1 MRKRLITIL
10 LFSLLLACGGA
21 EYTTPDLGGLYTAAA
36 RRSHDQGN
44 AVIVIPGILGS
55 KLRDSESGQ
64 LVWGA
69 FEKSTADPE
78 SPEGARLVALP
89 MKKGVP
95 LSELTDNVYSDGALD
110 RVKVSLFG
118 LPIELNAYINILST
132 LGAGGYLDESIASNG
147 LNNIDYGDD
156 HFTCFQFDYDWRLD
170 NVENAKRLN
179 DFIEEKRAYI
189 LEEYRKRGMA
199 KEDVKFDIV
208 AHSMGGLLTRY
219 FLRYGASDLPEDGS
233 VPEVTWAGAEHVD
246 KVIIIGTPNAGAVG
260 AIENLF
266 EGRDFG
272 PLLPKYEPAII
283 GTMPSLYQQLPR
295 TRHRAILDENREAV
309 DIMDAELWVENGWG
323 LADPNQAYV
332 LEWLLPEVSDPQERR
347 EIAIDHLRKSIKRG
361 KQFQEAIDQ
370 PATPPERLK
379 LHLLAGDAI
388 PTGSAVTIDSSEKHY
403 KVTDYE
409 PGDGTVARYSA
420 LMDERTG
427 GTWRPYLQSPIK
439 WSNVMFL
446 FSDHL
451 GLTMDPGFSD
461 NVLYILLEQPV
472 Q

>member
-1 MRKRLITIL
+1 MKKKLIL
-10 LFSLLLACGGA
+10 LLLISTLFACGKV
-21 EYTTPDLGGLYTAAA
+21 EYKYPDLGGLYSKSA
-36 RRSHDQGN
+36 RRSHDHGN
-44 AVIVIPGILGS
+44 AVIVIPGMLGS

-78 SPEGARLVALP
+78 TPEGARLVAIP

-110 RVKVSLFG
+110 RIKVSLFG
-118 LPIELNAYINILST
+118 LPIELNAYVNILST
-132 LGAGGYLDESIASNG
+132 LGAGGYLDETLASNG
-147 LNNIDYGDD
+147 LNNIDYGND
-156 HFTCFQFDYDWRLD
+156 HFTCFQFGYDWRLD

-179 DFIEEKRAYI
+179 NFIEEKSAYI
-189 LEEYRKRGMA
+189 LEEYKKLRIDKD
-199 KEDVKFDIV
+199 DVKFDIV

-219 FLRYGASDLPEDGS
+219 FLRYGDNDLPEDGS
-233 VPEVTWAGAEHVD
+233 IPEVTWAGAEHVD

-260 AIENLF
+260 ALENLF

-272 PLLPKYEPAII
+272 PFLPKYEPAVI

-295 TRHRAILDENREAV
+295 SRHRAVLDENRNEV
-309 DIMDAELWVENGWG
+309 DILDADLWVENGWG
-323 LADPNQAYV
+323 LADPNQAEV
-332 LEWLLPEVSDPQERR
+332 LEWLLPDISDPDERR
-347 EIAIDHLRKSIKRG
+347 EIAIDHLRKSLKRG

-370 PATPPERLK
+370 PALPPESLK
-379 LHLLAGDAI
+379 LYLLAGDAI
-388 PTGSAVTIDSSEKHY
+388 LTGSAITVDSSEEHF
-403 KVTDYE
+403 KVTNYE
-409 PGDGTVARYSA
+409 PGDGTVTRSSA
-420 LMDERTG
+420 LMDERVG
-427 GTWRPYLQSPIK
+427 GTWTPNLQSPIK

-451 GLTMDPGFSD
+451 GLTKDPAFSD

>member
-1 MRKRLITIL
+1 MRRRLTLFILITIL
-10 LFSLLLACGGA
+10 LGCGGA
-21 EYTTPDLGGLYTAAA
+21 QYDTPDLGGLYSKAA

-55 KLRDSESGQ
+55 KLRDADTGQ

-69 FEKSTADPE
+69 FEKTTADPE
-78 SPEGARLVALP
+78 SPEGARLVAIP

-95 LSELTDNVYSDGALD
+95 LDQLTDNVHSDGALD

-132 LGAGGYLDESIASNG
+132 LGAGGYLDESIASNS

-179 DFIEEKRAYI
+179 AFIEEKREYI
-189 LEEYRKRGMA
+189 LEEYKKRGMA

-219 FLRYGASDLPEDGS
+219 FLRYGAEDLPEDGS

-295 TRHRAILDENREAV
+295 TRHRAILYENRQPVEITDV
-309 DIMDAELWVENGWG
+309 NLWIENGWG

-332 LEWLLPEVSDPQERR
+332 LEWLLPDVTDPQERR
-347 EIAIDHLRKSIKRG
+347 EIAIDHLRKSMKRG

-370 PATPPERLK
+370 PATPPERLQ

-388 PTGSAVTIDSSEKHY
+388 PTGSAVTIDSSPKHY
-403 KVTDYE
+403 RVTDFE

-427 GTWRPYLQSPIK
+427 GHWQPYLQSPIK
-439 WSNVMFL
+439 WTNVMFL

-451 GLTMDPGFSD
+451 GLTKDPGFSD

>member
-1 MRKRLITIL
+1 MKTK
-10 LFSLLLACGGA
+10 LFLLLILTTLIACGKAGY
-21 EYTTPDLGGLYTAAA
+21 ETPDLGGIYSKAA

-44 AVIVIPGILGS
+44 PVIVIPGILGS

-69 FEKSTADPE
+69 FEKTTADPQT
-78 SPEGARLVALP
+78 PEGARLVAIP
-89 MKKGVP
+89 MEEGVP
-95 LSELTDNVYSDGALD
+95 LNELTDSVHSDGALD

-118 LPIELNAYINILST
+118 LPIELNAYINILLT
-132 LGAGGYLDESIASNG
+132 LGAGGYLDESLASNK

-189 LEEYRKRGMA
+189 LEQYEKRGGPR
-199 KEDVKFDIV
+199 EDVKFDIV

-219 FLRYGASDLPEDGS
+219 YLRYGSNDLPPDGS
-233 VPEVTWAGAEHVD
+233 LPEVTWDGAKHVE

-260 AIENLF
+260 AVENLF
-266 EGRDFG
+266 VGRDFG
-272 PLLPKYEPAII
+272 PFLPKYEPAVI

-295 TRHRAILDENREAV
+295 VRHRAILDGNRKPV
-309 DIMDAELWVENGWG
+309 DIMNADLWVENGWG
-323 LADPNQAYV
+323 LADPNQAQV
-332 LEWLLPEVSDPQERR
+332 LEWLLPDVSDPEKRR

-361 KQFQEAIDQ
+361 KQFQDAIDQ
-370 PATPPERLK
+370 PSEPPGGLK
-379 LHLLAGDAI
+379 LYLLAGDAI
-388 PTGSAVTIDSSEKHY
+388 PTGSAVTLTSTKEHFE
-403 KVTDYE
+403 VTDYE

-420 LMDERTG
+420 LMDEREG
-427 GTWRPYLQSPIK
+427 GYWMPHLVSPIK
-439 WSNVMFL
+439 WSSVMFL

-451 GLTMDPGFSD
+451 GLTKDPAFSD
-461 NVLYILLEQPV
+461 NVLYLLLEQPV
-472 Q
+472 N